1 MKFLSILFRF
11 KSFLLCVLVL
21 LSFQFII
28 RYPHIIESYYSNL
41 VYKNISYYTILFFNE
56 FLFSFGDFLYLFI
69 PIVFFFK
76 LKNTNTRRKNL
87 KICFQFLLGI
97 YVIFNI
103 QWGLNYHRVS
113 LKDKLTIS
121 RNYSL
126 NQLKNTTLYF
136 INKTNDIHRKISDND
151 SISVKF
157 DNNLFFES
165 LQSIK
170 NSPYN
175 KNQKLNPTIK
185 KSLFSLPLSYMG
197 FSGYINPFTLE
208 AHINTNVSKLNIP
221 TTICHEIA
229 HQLGYS
235 AENEANYISIE
246 ATLNSDNEYVN
257 YSGST
262 FALKYLLNEI
272 YINDKK
278 TYDELIS
285 KINIGVL
292 KNYKEVSENWKR
304 YKNPLEKYFKKS
316 YDIYLKANNQTKGIK
331 TYNLVVDLL
340 VNKYISSEL

>member
-1 MKFLSILFRF
+1 MKFYSVLFRL
-11 KSFLLCVLVL
+11 KSFYPYVFILLL
-21 LSFQFII
+21 FQFII
-28 RYPHIIESYYSNL
+28 RYPNLIENYYSDF
-41 VYKNISYYTILFFNE
+41 VYKNISYYIIFFFNK
-56 FLFSFGDFLYLFI
+56 FQFSLGDLLYLFI
-69 PIVFFFK
+69 PIVYFLN
-76 LKNTNTRRKNL
+76 LKKTNTRRKNI
-87 KICFQFLLGI
+87 KIHFQVLFGI
-97 YVIFNI
+97 YIIFNM
-103 QWGLNYHRVS
+103 QWGLNYHRIPIQE
-113 LKDKLTIS
+113 KLTNTKS
-121 RNYSL
+121 YSL
-126 NQLKNTTLYF
+126 NQLKKTTIHY
-136 INKTNDIHRKISDND
+136 INKTNKIHKKISIND

-157 DNNLFFES
+157 DNDLFFES

-170 NSPYN
+170 KSSYN
-175 KNQKLNPTIK
+175 KNQKLNSAIK

-262 FALKYLLNEI
+262 LALKYLLNEM
-272 YINDKK
+272 YLNDKK
-278 TYDELIS
+278 TYDELIT
-285 KINIGVL
+285 KINTGVL

-340 VNKYISSEL
+340 VNKYVNSEF

>member
-1 MKFLSILFRF
+1 MKFLSILFRL

-28 RYPHIIESYYSNL
+28 RHPHIIESYYSNL
-41 VYKNISYYTILFFNE
+41 VYKNISYYTILFFNK
-56 FLFSFGDFLYLFI
+56 FQFSFGDFLYIFI
-69 PIVFFFK
+69 PIVFFFR
-76 LKNTNTRRKNL
+76 LKSTNTRRKNL
-87 KICFQFLLGI
+87 KICSQFLFGI

-103 QWGLNYHRVS
+103 QWGLNYHRIP
-113 LKDKLTIS
+113 LQEKLTLKN
-121 RNYSL
+121 NYNL
-126 NQLKNTTLYF
+126 NQLKKTTLF
-136 INKTNDIHRKISDND
+136 FVNKTNKIHEKITGND

-157 DNNLFFES
+157 DNDLILES
-165 LQSIK
+165 LLSIK
-170 NSPYN
+170 NSSYN

-197 FSGYINPFTLE
+197 FSGYINPFTIE
-208 AHINTNVSKLNIP
+208 AHFNTNISKLNIP

-246 ATLNSDNEYVN
+246 ATLNSKNVYVN

-262 FALKYLLNEI
+262 FALKYLLNEM
-272 YINDKK
+272 YLNDKK
-278 TYDELIS
+278 AYDELI
-285 KINIGVL
+285 KKVNTGVL
-292 KNYKEVSENWKR
+292 KNYREASDEWKK

-340 VNKYISSEL
+340 VSKYTNQEF

>member
-1 MKFLSILFRF
+1 MKFYSILFRL
-11 KSFLLCVLVL
+11 KSLYVYVFILLL
-21 LSFQFII
+21 FQIII
-28 RYPHIIESYYSNL
+28 RYPHLIESYYSNL
-41 VYKNISYYTILFFNE
+41 VYKNVSYYIILFFNK
-56 FLFSFGDFLYLFI
+56 FSFSMGDLLYLFI
-69 PIVFFFK
+69 PIIFF
-76 LKNTNTRRKNL
+76 LKIKKTNTRRKNI
-87 KICFQFLLGI
+87 KIYLQFLFGI
-97 YVIFNI
+97 YIIFNV
-103 QWGLNYHRVS
+103 QWGLNYHRIP
-113 LKDKLTIS
+113 LQEKLSNTKS
-121 RNYSL
+121 YSL
-126 NQLKNTTLYF
+126 NQLKKTTLYY
-136 INKTNDIHRKISDND
+136 INKTNKIHKKISIND

-157 DNNLFFES
+157 DNDLFFES

-170 NSPYN
+170 KSSYN
-175 KNQKLNPTIK
+175 KNQKLNSAIK

-262 FALKYLLNEI
+262 LALKYLLNEM
-272 YINDKK
+272 YLNDKK
-278 TYDELIS
+278 TYDELIT
-285 KINIGVL
+285 KINTGVL